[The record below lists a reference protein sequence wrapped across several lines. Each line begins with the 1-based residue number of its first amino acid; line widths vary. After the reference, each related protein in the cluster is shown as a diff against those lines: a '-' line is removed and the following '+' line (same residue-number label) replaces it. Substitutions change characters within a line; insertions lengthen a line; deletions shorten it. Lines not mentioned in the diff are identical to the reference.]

1 MIRTTHRL
9 LSGALLFVLLSLA
22 LLLAGCSGPEVPD
35 ITGMSQIDA
44 VRALEDAGYALGDV
58 HSVFSNQVP
67 VGFVVS
73 TDPPAGTRAKEGT
86 KVSVSVNSGTSA
98 SITVP
103 GLVGQGQSA
112 AEDNLT
118 RIDLVPVV
126 SESYSPTVSAGQV
139 MAQVPEPGSKVVA
152 GANVVI
158 QVSKGVAPTTVA
170 VPAVT
175 GKTQAAAESALKGAG
190 LTVKVYSVYSDTVAK
205 GNVIAQAPSAGSKV
219 TVGSEAAIAVSLGKG
234 VGAVTVPNVMGKAE
248 ADAVKAMQSAGLKV
262 KVYRQN
268 SDTVAK
274 GVVGAQVPTG
284 GTTTASG
291 AEVAIV
297 VSLGPATE
305 SGDGSLNVAVPD
317 VVGMT
322 QAEATTALT
331 AEGFLVQVVEQA
343 GSATVGS
350 VVAQLPGVG
359 STAPAGSTVVIAVS
373 TGP

>member
-1 MIRTTHRL
+1 MSRTTHRL
-9 LSGALLFVLLSLA
+9 IGGMLLVGLMAVALMLG
-22 LLLAGCSGPEVPD
+22 GCGGPEVPD
-35 ITGMSQIDA
+35 VTGMSQIDA
-44 VRALEDAGYALGDV
+44 VRALQDAGYKLGDV

-73 TDPPAGTRAKEGT
+73 TDPPAGTRVEEGT
-86 KVSVSVNSGTSA
+86 EVDVSVNSGTSA

-103 GLVGQGQSA
+103 GLVGQGQSS
-112 AEDNLT
+112 AEDNLE

-126 SESYSPTVSAGQV
+126 TESYSPTVSAGQV

-158 QVSKGVAPTTVA
+158 QVSKGVAPETVA

-175 GKTQAAAESALKGAG
+175 GQAQAAAQSALSGAG
-190 LTVKVYSVYSDTVAK
+190 LSAKVYSVYSDTVAK
-205 GNVIAQAPSAGSKV
+205 GSVIAQAPEAGVKV
-219 TVGSEAAIAVSLGKG
+219 TVGTEVAIAVSLGKG

-248 ADAVKAMQSAGLKV
+248 AEATKAVQSAGLKY

-274 GVVGAQVPTG
+274 GLVMAQVPSG

-291 AEVAIV
+291 SEVAVV
-297 VSLGPATE
+297 VSLGRASA
-305 SGDGSLNVAVPD
+305 SGNIAVPN
-317 VVGMT
+317 VTGMT
-322 QAEATTALT
+322 QAEATSALET
-331 AEGFLVQVVEQA
+331 EGFAVQVVEQA
-343 GSATVGS
+343 GSAAVGTVS
-350 VVAQLPGVG
+350 AQLPVAT
-359 STAPAGSTVVIAVS
+359 SEAPAGSTVLIAVS